1 MPITAREN
9 KKPGVSSGNN
19 PSPVKEGLLIR
30 ILWYS
35 PAREETTARESEGHE
50 QAFPPPRYHTLP
62 WYANLSK
69 LHLALLPDNT

>member
-1 MPITAREN
+1 MFPSKKSPAGGDGRARRAEMPITAREN

-50 QAFPPPRYHTLP
+50 QAFP
-62 WYANLSK
+62 
-69 LHLALLPDNT
+69 